1 MICPICQSQNQQ
13 DSIFCAGCG
22 QRLHFFCPACGERIA
37 EEINYC
43 IKCGHSFHIYP
54 PSMLVRT
61 EKGKEEL
68 DNEPEKEERH
78 REYYMPRVRSA
89 RIASSLHGLLGIT
102 EDNNI
107 SDMRRDHLEHSLAY
121 VFEDPWL
128 SLHDDNDVSGFLQ
141 DYWRAIKELWPEAF
155 HEANGYYI
163 KDMLGFSIL
172 NKVFPDV
179 IQLCRKSSDFSKET
193 MKRILSQTGIK
204 SDFWLESTVTRGK
217 FDSGIK
223 AFISDTAPFITTPE
237 SCINTAI
244 AHIREKL
251 GTVTSI
257 LPGTFTGGEQV
268 IYS

>member
-1 MICPICQSQNQQ
+1 ML
-13 DSIFCAGCG
+13 F
-22 QRLHFFCPACGERIA
+22 RGEQ
-37 EEINYC
+37 
-43 IKCGHSFHIYP
+43 
-54 PSMLVRT
+54 
-61 EKGKEEL
+61 EKE
-68 DNEPEKEERH
+68 DRRCEPEKEERH

-102 EDNNI
+102 ENNDI

-128 SLHDDNDVSGFLQ
+128 SLHDDSDVSGFLQ
-141 DYWRAIKELWPEAF
+141 DYWQAIKELWPEAF
-155 HEANGYYI
+155 YDTNGYYI
-163 KDMLGFSIL
+163 RDMLGFSIL

-217 FDSGIK
+217 FNSGIK

-251 GTVTSI
+251 GTVSNI
-257 LPGTFTGGEQV
+257 LPGSFQGGEQV
-268 IYS
+268 ISS

>member
-1 MICPICQSQNQQ
+1 ML
-13 DSIFCAGCG
+13 F
-22 QRLHFFCPACGERIA
+22 RGEQ
-37 EEINYC
+37 
-43 IKCGHSFHIYP
+43 
-54 PSMLVRT
+54 
-61 EKGKEEL
+61 EKE
-68 DNEPEKEERH
+68 DRQCEPEKEERH

-102 EDNNI
+102 ENNDI

-128 SLHDDNDVSGFLQ
+128 SLHDDSDVSGFLQ
-141 DYWRAIKELWPEAF
+141 DYWQAIKELWPEAF
-155 HEANGYYI
+155 YDTNGYYI
-163 KDMLGFSIL
+163 RDMLGFSIL

-217 FDSGIK
+217 FNSGIK

-251 GTVTSI
+251 GTVSNI
-257 LPGTFTGGEQV
+257 LPGSFQGGEQV
-268 IYS
+268 ISS